1 MKKLIALLLALVL
14 SVSFMACAAKEE
26 PKPEIEEEPT
36 VEAPE
41 VEEPVEDEPATL
53 PEEEQQPAEDEPAEL
68 PEEEV
73 LPEEDVVVEPEI
85 EFMPEEKY
93 MEMSGLM
100 DQLVANI
107 NDELSVGTMEITSD
121 MYEYYA
127 IPAVEGAHAV
137 ISMPMIGSIAHEVI
151 LVELPEGTDIPAF
164 IEEME
169 GMMNPRKW
177 ICVEAEKTWVKS
189 SGNYVVMVMSAE
201 FMADAVEEN
210 FNTVFGG

>member
-1 MKKLIALLLALVL
+1 MKKLIALFLALAL

-26 PKPEIEEEPT
+26 PAPEIEEEPT
-36 VEAPE
+36 VETPE
-41 VEEPVEDEPATL
+41 VEEPVVDEPAEEEPVEDEPAAL
-53 PEEEQQPAEDEPAEL
+53 PEEEQ
-68 PEEEV
+68 PEVET
-73 LPEEDVVVEPEI
+73 EPEM
-85 EFMPEEKY
+85 EFMPEEKFN
-93 MEMSGLM
+93 EMNALLE
-100 DQLVANI
+100 QLVANI
-107 NDELSVGTMEITSD
+107 NDELSVGSMEITSD
-121 MYEYYA
+121 MFEYYA
-127 IPAVEGAHAV
+127 IPAVEGAYAMV
-137 ISMPMIGSIAHEVI
+137 SMPMIGSIAHEVV

-177 ICVEAEKTWVKS
+177 VCVEAEKTWVKS

>member
-1 MKKLIALLLALVL
+1 MKKLIALCLVL
-14 SVSFMACAAKEE
+14 AMAVSFMACASKEE
-26 PKPEIEEEPT
+26 PKPEVEEPE
-36 VEAPE
+36 VNAPV
-41 VEEPVEDEPATL
+41 VEEPVEDEPAEL
-53 PEEEQQPAEDEPAEL
+53 PEEEQPAEDEPAEL

>member
-1 MKKLIALLLALVL
+1 MKKLIALCLVL
-14 SVSFMACAAKEE
+14 AMAVSFMACASKEE
-26 PKPEIEEEPT
+26 PKPE
-36 VEAPE
+36 
-41 VEEPVEDEPATL
+41 VEEPEVNAPV
-53 PEEEQQPAEDEPAEL
+53 EDEPAEL
-68 PEEEV
+68 PEEEQPTEDEPAELPEDEV

-127 IPAVEGAHAV
+127 IPAVEGAYAV
-137 ISMPMIGSIAHEVI
+137 VSMPMIGSIAHEVI

-164 IEEME
+164 VEEME

>member
-1 MKKLIALLLALVL
+1 MNQPAE
-14 SVSFMACAAKEE
+14 MPEE
-26 PKPEIEEEPT
+26 GM
-36 VEAPE
+36 
-41 VEEPVEDEPATL
+41 DEPAVMPEVT
-53 PEEEQQPAEDEPAEL
+53 PEEEMPA
-68 PEEEV
+68 
-73 LPEEDVVVEPEI
+73 I

>member
-1 MKKLIALLLALVL
+1 MKKLIALCLVL
-14 SVSFMACAAKEE
+14 AMAVSFMACASKEE
-26 PKPEIEEEPT
+26 PKPEVEEPE
-36 VEAPE
+36 VNAPV
-41 VEEPVEDEPATL
+41 VEEPVEDEPAEL
-53 PEEEQQPAEDEPAEL
+53 PEEEQPAEDEPAEL

-164 IEEME
+164 VEEME

>member
-26 PKPEIEEEPT
+26 PAPEGEEEPN

-41 VEEPVEDEPATL
+41 VEEPAEDEPATV

-93 MEMSGLM
+93 MEMSSLM

-177 ICVEAEKTWVKS
+177 VCVEAEKTWVKS

>member
-1 MKKLIALLLALVL
+1 MKKLIALCLVL
-14 SVSFMACAAKEE
+14 AMAVSFMACASKEE
-26 PKPEIEEEPT
+26 PAPEIEEEPT
-36 VEAPE
+36 VETPE
-41 VEEPVEDEPATL
+41 VEEPVVDEPVEEEPVEDEPA
-53 PEEEQQPAEDEPAEL
+53 EM

-85 EFMPEEKY
+85 EFMPQEKY

-164 IEEME
+164 VEEME

-177 ICVEAEKTWVKS
+177 ICMEAEKTWVKS

>member
-14 SVSFMACAAKEE
+14 SVSLMACASKEE
-26 PKPEIEEEPT
+26 PKPEIEEEPK

-41 VEEPVEDEPATL
+41 VEEPVEDEPAEL
-53 PEEEQQPAEDEPAEL
+53 PEEEQPAEDEPAEL